1 VLTRD
6 PGPLRCWRCG
16 ADLKAVP
23 VPFSRFAECPACK
36 VDLHVCRMCRH
47 YNPRYVGHCDH
58 EFADKVLM
66 KEKSNFCS
74 HLKPDPGAFTG
85 AVDTGK
91 ARAQEELES
100 LFGAGGESAA
110 QAAEDAPESDA
121 EAAKK
126 KLDDLF
132 GD

>member
-1 VLTRD
+1 
-6 PGPLRCWRCG
+6 
-16 ADLKAVP
+16 
-23 VPFSRFAECPACK
+23 
-36 VDLHVCRMCRH
+36 
-47 YNPRYVGHCDH
+47 VGQCDH
-58 EFADKVLM
+58 EFADKVLV

-74 HLKPDPGAFTG
+74 HFKPDPGAFTG

-91 ARAQEELES
+91 ARAQQELES
-100 LFGAGGESAA
+100 LFGAGGEAA
-110 QAAEDAPESDA
+110 ARAEDEEPASGA